1 MKFLKEKKK
10 RGASDSPLYAHSLLS
25 YLHRVER
32 EGKRS
37 SARVLLPLFFLS
49 ALKSKKIK
57 KNCDIKKQTN
67 TQQRVKAAPSFI
79 ILHFPFF
86 FECEVALGEP
96 LARCWPTHF
105 PVCSIFFVKRGKE
118 REKEKQFVV
127 SREGGEERR
136 RRRRRRFF
144 LNISDSNFRHRQ
156 IIVTYANSA
165 LVRVKIF
172 PLPAVVSVSR
182 FDFVF
187 LVGAVWIGKEKRRE
201 RREGWRK

>member
-127 SREGGEERR
+127 SREGGEH
-136 RRRRRRFF
+136 FGF
-144 LNISDSNFRHRQ
+144 QLPPPADHRYLRKLGARARQ
-156 IIVTYANSA
+156 D
-165 LVRVKIF
+165 
-172 PLPAVVSVSR
+172 LPTACRS
-182 FDFVF
+182 FCQ
-187 LVGAVWIGKEKRRE
+187 
-201 RREGWRK
+201 

>member
-67 TQQRVKAAPSFI
+67 TQQNKPTNQKSTKQANKQINKQQTKPTKLKTNMKNKLLFYSF
-79 ILHFPFF
+79 F
-86 FECEVALGEP
+86 
-96 LARCWPTHF
+96 
-105 PVCSIFFVKRGKE
+105 
-118 REKEKQFVV
+118 
-127 SREGGEERR
+127 
-136 RRRRRRFF
+136 
-144 LNISDSNFRHRQ
+144 
-156 IIVTYANSA
+156 
-165 LVRVKIF
+165 
-172 PLPAVVSVSR
+172 
-182 FDFVF
+182 
-187 LVGAVWIGKEKRRE
+187 
-201 RREGWRK
+201 